1 MSSESERSPVAFEL
15 TAQIEIDAPAEMVWR
30 SLTEDIGS
38 WWPHSFSDDPKI
50 TLEPWVG
57 GRFLEEFGDGGG
69 ALYAVVTYL
78 RPARELTVSGS
89 MGMRGARQYVKTYT
103 LEPDGDGTRVRTVAS
118 VLGDISDEMRAG
130 YDAGGQEVLDRLKLF
145 VES

>member
-1 MSSESERSPVAFEL
+1 VAFEL

-103 LEPDGDGTRVRTVAS
+103 LEADGEGTIVRTVAS
-118 VLGDISDEMRAG
+118 LLGDISPEIRDG
-130 YDAGGQEVLDRLKLF
+130 YTAGGRELLEALKAHA
-145 VES
+145 ETSR

>member
-1 MSSESERSPVAFEL
+1 
-15 TAQIEIDAPAEMVWR
+15 
-30 SLTEDIGS
+30 
-38 WWPHSFSDDPKI
+38 
-50 TLEPWVG
+50 
-57 GRFLEEFGDGGG
+57 
-69 ALYAVVTYL
+69 
-78 RPARELTVSGS
+78 
-89 MGMRGARQYVKTYT
+89 MRGARQYVKTYT

>member
-69 ALYAVVTYL
+69 ALYAVVTCG
-78 RPARELTVSGS
+78 RPVSS
-89 MGMRGARQYVKTYT
+89 
-103 LEPDGDGTRVRTVAS
+103 P
-118 VLGDISDEMRAG
+118 
-130 YDAGGQEVLDRLKLF
+130 
-145 VES
+145 